1 MTSAIIVALISL
13 VGTLAGSLG
22 GIMVSSK
29 LTNYRIEQLEKR
41 VDKHNNLVERT
52 YGIEEKL
59 EIHEEKIK
67 VINNR
72 IKDLEDYH
80 KPH

>member
-1 MTSAIIVALISL
+1 MNEAVLVAVLSL
-13 VGTLAGSLG
+13 VGTLGGSLC
-22 GIMVSSK
+22 GILTANK